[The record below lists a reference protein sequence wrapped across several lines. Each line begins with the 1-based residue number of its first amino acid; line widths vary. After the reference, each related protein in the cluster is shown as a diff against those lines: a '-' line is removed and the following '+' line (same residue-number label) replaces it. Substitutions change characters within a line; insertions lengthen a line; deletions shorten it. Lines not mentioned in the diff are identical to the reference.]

1 MRKRIIHILQINWFC
16 DHLRAQLVKN
26 LQALRET
33 TVRSLGQEDPLEK
46 GLASHYSILGLPWW
60 LSW

>member
-26 LQALRET
+26 LQVLQET

-46 GLASHYSILGLPWW
+46 G
-60 LSW
+60 